1 MRLIDP
7 DKGTVPAE
15 SDLGADKCSNP
26 PTPFFLNSRDRST
39 TMLLSCQGFC
49 HSSNLSFGY
58 SHSRSMVLGAQRLDL
73 ARKKADLCEQDQR
86 ELMHSLIKIHFT

>member
-15 SDLGADKCSNP
+15 SDLGADKCSIP
-26 PTPFFLNSRDRST
+26 QLPLNSRDRYT